1 MINYNTLGKHSKYS
15 RYSSQKI
22 PTNPSTWTY
31 SIDPAL
37 WPVIPP
43 NNFRVMSLNCERFP
57 KTYYSKII
65 IANLILSSKPDIV
78 ILQEVSGFAM
88 IRNLV
93 QFINSYH
100 GSYLYD
106 VRFGYESTR
115 NLSLVT
121 IYNINSLSLLSQDTL
136 YETCPAALD
145 CFRRLPL
152 EIKFHRPDFDVLICN
167 NHFVSHSHSCSVE
180 MINNSFEFLGN
191 YFNWSPS
198 MQLVLLGGDF
208 NTSTGNVLYSTY
220 LSQFN
225 LNYGPYY
232 NNSDLIMFHLDN
244 LGTIIRSG
252 FKQYHWNF
260 NLYCNVSNTDY
271 GLYCSDH
278 KPIVLDMPL

>member
-1 MINYNTLGKHSKYS
+1 MINNNTLGKHSKWS
-15 RYSSQKI
+15 RYQSQKI
-22 PTNPSTWTY
+22 PTDPSTWTY
-31 SIDPAL
+31 AIDPAL

-88 IRNLV
+88 IRQLV

-106 VRFGYESTR
+106 VRFGYESIR

-121 IYNINSLSLLSQDTL
+121 IYKVTSLDLLSTDTL
-136 YETCPAALD
+136 FEGDSEAQKY
-145 CFRRLPL
+145 FRRFPL
-152 EIKFHRPDFDVLICN
+152 EIKFHRPDFDVLVCN
-167 NHFVSHSHSCSVE
+167 NHFVSHSHKESLV
-180 MINNSFEFLGN
+180 MIEKSFEYLGN

-225 LNYGPYY
+225 LNYGTFY

-244 LGTIIRSG
+244 IRHIVQAG
-252 FKQYHWNF
+252 WTQYLWDF

-278 KPIVLDMPL
+278 KPIVLDLPL